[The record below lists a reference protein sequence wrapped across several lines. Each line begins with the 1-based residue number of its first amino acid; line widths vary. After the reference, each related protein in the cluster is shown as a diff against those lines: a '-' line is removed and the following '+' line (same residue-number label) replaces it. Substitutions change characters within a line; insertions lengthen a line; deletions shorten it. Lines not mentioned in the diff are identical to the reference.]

1 MLLQQLSHE
10 GLLLRLRL
18 AEARKRHAQMR
29 ITAVF
34 VSLSYFTLQSVSSFG
49 RDVVECA
56 IASLDLLIRLSL
68 P

>member
-1 MLLQQLSHE
+1 MFLQLSRAIE
-10 GLLLRLRL
+10 TSKDTKQVLNV
-18 AEARKRHAQMR
+18 
-29 ITAVF
+29 AVF